1 MRSLDRQIT
10 TGEGKERKEGFL
22 TYILK
27 GFSDLLILR
36 FQLLAMAAPVM
47 VEQHTVGQCNGEGW
61 ELR

>member
-1 MRSLDRQIT
+1 MITYQIARQ
-10 TGEGKERKEGFL
+10 TGEGKERKEGFI

-47 VEQHTVGQCNGEGW
+47 VQ
-61 ELR
+61 